1 MRTSRRGRMVL
12 VVEKNWKFHSFF
24 FFAEMFCPSRI
35 YSRCHGFAYFM
46 VYFCGYKM
54 IKESNSVRSNLD
66 QRWHLI
72 YEPFGSHIN
81 QLHKLKNSETRCYKL
96 YSFKLTFEFTVIY
109 LLVVNELTQEN
120 HLSLEN
126 RELFIKLEN
135 VENLELKLSWLLRNS
150 YIRKQRSY

>member
-1 MRTSRRGRMVL
+1 MVS
-12 VVEKNWKFHSFF
+12 VVVKNWKFLFF
-24 FFAEMFCPSRI
+24 FTEMFCPSRI
-35 YSRCHGFAYFM
+35 YSCCHGFSYFM

-109 LLVVNELTQEN
+109 LLVVNELTQGN
-120 HLSLEN
+120 HLFLE
-126 RELFIKLEN
+126 KN
-135 VENLELKLSWLLRNS
+135 VENLELVTLAFKKLVYTQAKIQLILLYKIDEIIAICES
-150 YIRKQRSY
+150 FVT